1 MTELSI
7 TELTFIFA
15 ITVQLVYWLVWL
27 IGVIKIKST
36 PNTSDSHG
44 VSVIVAVNNELQN
57 LKLLLP
63 LIFAQTYDLFEIIIV
78 DDRSSDG
85 SYEYL
90 QDSSKN
96 NAQLK
101 VLTVNDL
108 PDHLN
113 SKKYALTLG
122 IKSASY
128 DQLLFTDADCR
139 PSSTNWIESF
149 AKTWNE
155 NSSFILG
162 FSPYESKPGLLNYFI
177 RFETLLTGIQYL
189 ASAAMGKPYMGVGR
203 NLSYSKKLFL
213 SNKGFHGFQNVM
225 GGDDDIYVNKYA
237 TSSNATVALS
247 GNSIS
252 TSIPKTNLSDYIL
265 QKTRHLSAGK
275 HYSFKSK
282 IMLFFF
288 TFTWMLTWALLPFI
302 FISTEY
308 YLLLGILILLR
319 FIIMG
324 IVFYVFS
331 KKATVKFNLLGLI
344 LLDFMFALYYFAI
357 GTKTLLTKQ
366 VKWK

>member
-1 MTELSI
+1 MNELSSI
-7 TELTFIFA
+7 EFAFVFA
-15 ITVQLVYWLVWL
+15 ITLQLVYWLVWL
-27 IGVIKIKST
+27 IGVVKIKET
-36 PNTSDSHG
+36 PYISEGTG
-44 VSVIVAVNNELQN
+44 VSVIIAVNNELQN
-57 LKLLLP
+57 LKQLLP
-63 LIFAQTYDLFEIIIV
+63 LIFAQTYDLFEVIIV
-78 DDRSSDG
+78 DDRSSDE

-90 QDSSKN
+90 QDLSKN
-96 NAQLK
+96 NSRLK

-122 IKSASY
+122 IKSATY
-128 DQLLFTDADCR
+128 DQILFTDADCR
-139 PSSTNWIESF
+139 PSSPNWIGSF
-149 AKTWNE
+149 AKAWNE
-155 NSSFILG
+155 KTSFVLG
-162 FSPYESKPGLLNYFI
+162 FSPYESKSGLLNYFI
-177 RFETLLTGIQYL
+177 RFETLLTGIQYF
-189 ASAAMGKPYMGVGR
+189 ASAVMGKPYMGVGR

-237 TSSNATVALS
+237 SSHNATVALS
-247 GNSIS
+247 GNSIT
-252 TSIPKTNLSDYIL
+252 TSIPKTNLSDYII

-302 FISTEY
+302 FISTKFHI
-308 YLLLGILILLR
+308 LLGVLILLR
-319 FIIMG
+319 YIIMG

-344 LLDFMFALYYFAI
+344 LLDFMFALYYFVI
-357 GTKTLLTKQ
+357 GIKTLLTKQ